1 MKKKYIQP
9 DIEVEELSTCKE
21 MLVGSGQVLNQYT
34 PTSGLDNDA
43 PENGGLNDG
52 SHTVGAKGHEGT
64 YSVWDDE

>member
-9 DIEVEELSTCKE
+9 VIEVEELSTCEE

-43 PENGGLNDG
+43 PENGGQIG
-52 SHTVGAKGHEGT
+52 RAHV
-64 YSVWDDE
+64 